1 MGFSSEVIAEWE
13 ASRRRPATGWREA
26 VIAGY
31 HQVSRQM
38 VTIELRDG
46 AGWTGQA
53 RFSLR
58 IRDLWSDRLRS
69 FVNAAMKL
77 DPAAH
82 QGPSF
87 QQANARTFKSLI
99 GLRVRVCT
107 FVDRHDAEVL
117 DWEPA
122 GGLVS
127 PAPRRVVDDFPFPT

>member
-1 MGFSSEVIAEWE
+1 MGFSSEAIAEWN
-13 ASRRRPATGWREA
+13 ASRTRPAAGWREA
-26 VIAGY
+26 VIVDY
-31 HQVSRQM
+31 DQLPRRV
-38 VTIELRDG
+38 VTFELRDKT
-46 AGWTGQA
+46 GWTGQA

-58 IRDLWSDRLRS
+58 TRDLWSDRLRS
-69 FVNAAMKL
+69 FFNAAKKL

-87 QQANARTFKSLI
+87 QQANAKAFRSLI

-107 FVDRHDAEVL
+107 FVDGPDAEVL